1 MIPSSTCG
9 CIVPNHSSAEFM
21 WCVIASSPGICLK
34 QQLVLTRGCVVMKR
48 QCVTYTSLSK
58 FGRWHNENTP
68 LMLFPSS
75 IILMEAVNTASTAV
89 GSFRSRRG
97 PVITSVDPVPAEQ
110 VGSSGLGGL
119 DNLANSGQEA
129 LSSKIKQNLFF
140 SLSQTILSV
149 SDS

>member
-1 MIPSSTCG
+1 MVRYSLVTRDLFETTTCFDTG
-9 CIVPNHSSAEFM
+9 VRCNEKAVCNLHF
-21 WCVIASSPGICLK
+21 
-34 QQLVLTRGCVVMKR
+34 
-48 QCVTYTSLSK
+48 SLEI
-58 FGRWHNENTP
+58 WQMHNENTP

-129 LSSKIKQNLFF
+129 LSSKIKQNLFL
-140 SLSQTILSV
+140 SLSQTILLCE
-149 SDS
+149 